1 MASFLPCGKLVNQ
14 VNNMKTIQILN
25 NNQPEVKITVNWCSS
40 FFSKLKGLM
49 FVPSLQDNTGIILVD
64 SLESRINTAI
74 HMLFMNFDITTVWI
88 NKKRQVVDVA
98 YAKKWH
104 LSYFPKKSAQY
115 VLEINIS
122 HINDFHIGD
131 QLTFSNEK

>member
-1 MASFLPCGKLVNQ
+1 
-14 VNNMKTIQILN
+14 MKTIQIIN
-25 NNQPEVKITVNWCSS
+25 NAQPEIKITVNWCSS

-49 FVPSLQDNTGIILVD
+49 FVKSLPDNTGIILAD
-64 SLESRINTAI
+64 SGESRINTAI

-88 NKKRQVVDVA
+88 NKNRQVVDVV

-104 LSYFPKKSAQY
+104 LSYFPKKAAQY
-115 VLEINIS
+115 VLEINTS
-122 HINDFHIGD
+122 HIDDFKKGD